1 MKSVHD
7 VANKVGGD
15 PFIFTSQTTDGGL
28 PGKKNKGRNPLD
40 WKTKNAF
47 MRRLVPWA
55 HIPDAQ
61 EVKTPF
67 QVMGYLAEKGYNKI
81 IFVAGSD
88 RVPEYEKRWLPYAQ
102 EHFAEASVVSAGQ
115 RDPDA
120 EGATGMSG
128 TRARE
133 AAATGDLAKFRA
145 STGWEGELSAQL
157 MNAVKG
163 RLPEGV

>member
-1 MKSVHD
+1 
-7 VANKVGGD
+7 
-15 PFIFTSQTTDGGL
+15 
-28 PGKKNKGRNPLD
+28 
-40 WKTKNAF
+40 
-47 MRRLVPWA
+47 
-55 HIPDAQ
+55 
-61 EVKTPF
+61 
-67 QVMGYLAEKGYNKI
+67 MGYLAEKGYNKI